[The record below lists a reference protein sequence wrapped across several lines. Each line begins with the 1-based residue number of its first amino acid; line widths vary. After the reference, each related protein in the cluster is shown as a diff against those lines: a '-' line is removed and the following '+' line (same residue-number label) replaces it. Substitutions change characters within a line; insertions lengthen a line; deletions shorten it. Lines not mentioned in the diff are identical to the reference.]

1 MKPAL
6 RINKLLLL
14 GCLCS
19 TLSCQLSVLTAQSSD
34 SVADLVNMD
43 LMVDVRMFTVMAAL
57 NAAGFNY
64 ETPGREMSQ
73 VRQGLR
79 QELQQT
85 DPGLLERLQT
95 FYNGHR
101 QGSDRGADQV
111 AYVSLALLLSGPP
124 DFQLTVKAEDMPA
137 DAGQVSGFETLVQ
150 EFYQK
155 AGIASLWQRY
165 QPAYTDELTAYG
177 PVLREMIQQTL
188 EYFRILPRCLWDQP
202 QCSRP
207 DPGCGH

>member
-1 MKPAL
+1 MTTFI
-6 RINKLLLL
+6 RIDKLLLV

-19 TLSCQLSVLTAQSSD
+19 TLSAQSSD

-43 LMVDVRMFTVMAAL
+43 LTVDVRIFTVLAAL
-57 NAAGFNY
+57 NAAGFNF

-73 VRQGLR
+73 VRQALR

-85 DPGLLERLQT
+85 DPDLLERLQT

-111 AYVSLALLLSGPP
+111 AYISLALLLSGPP
-124 DFQLTVKAEDMPA
+124 DFQLTVKAEDLPG
-137 DAGQVSGFETLVQ
+137 DAWQVLGFENLVQ

-165 QPAYTDELTAYG
+165 QPAYADELTAYR
-177 PVLREMIQQTL
+177 PVLREMI
-188 EYFRILPRCLWDQP
+188 
-202 QCSRP
+202 
-207 DPGCGH
+207 